1 MTTSIAEP
9 RPQQSHRPVLRRL
22 VDILPAA
29 PPARSEPPPATALP
43 VTDPSASVLAERV
56 LRAAVET
63 LGGRR
68 PAHQLATMLHPDA
81 LAQLIALQELVGNLT
96 PRVHKVFACPQAPG
110 VMEVV
115 AVVALSTGVRALAAR
130 FDEHSDGSVRR
141 WQCTALQL
149 RLTVG
154 DMKVCRGRRTR

>member
-1 MTTSIAEP
+1 MTASIAEP

-22 VDILPAA
+22 VDILPTV
-29 PPARSEPPPATALP
+29 PPATSEPPPVTALP
-43 VTDPSASVLAERV
+43 AADPAASILAERV

-68 PAHQLATMLHPDA
+68 PAHQLSTMLRPDV
-81 LAQLIALQELVGNLT
+81 LAQLVALKELAGNLT
-96 PRVHKVFACPQAPG
+96 PRVHKVLARPQAPG

-130 FDEHSDGSVRR
+130 FDEHIDGSDRR

-154 DMKVCRGRRTR
+154 DMKARRRSQ